1 MFVTG
6 PVQLLNRGELAHG
19 DRSDRRRDDLD
30 CDAVSGAARV
40 GPNVCAPGTRPGHE
54 AVPAGKSKIHDTF
67 LSEASEPALQPY
79 G

>member
-30 CDAVSGAARV
+30 CEAISGA
-40 GPNVCAPGTRPGHE
+40 T
-54 AVPAGKSKIHDTF
+54 
-67 LSEASEPALQPY
+67 
-79 G
+79 